1 MAHFKFLAFENPE
14 FKILSDFK
22 ILAFQNPEFKIFGEF
37 KILGFQNPEFK
48 LLAEYKT
55 GEDFGAQGGS
65 KSARMAKLWQF
76 LQGHP
81 KPVFSVKVQTG
92 DQKKFF
98 KNRQKSSPCLKW
110 PKALWRKLNYILNKM
125 CLKCKD
131 WRRFWREELL
141 QKCPNDQVM
150 AIFAK

>member
-1 MAHFKFLAFENPE
+1 MAD
-14 FKILSDFK
+14 FKILAFQNPECKNLADLK

-37 KILGFQNPEFK
+37 KMLAFQNPEFK

-81 KPVFSVKVQTG
+81 KPVFSVKVQRG
-92 DQKKFF
+92 DQGKFF
-98 KNRQKSSPCLKW
+98 KNRQKK
-110 PKALWRKLNYILNKM
+110 
-125 CLKCKD
+125 
-131 WRRFWREELL
+131 
-141 QKCPNDQVM
+141 
-150 AIFAK
+150 

>member
-1 MAHFKFLAFENPE
+1 MKNLAD
-14 FKILSDFK
+14 LK

-37 KILGFQNPEFK
+37 KMLAFQNPEFK

-81 KPVFSVKVQTG
+81 KPVFSVKVQRG
-92 DQKKFF
+92 DQGKFF
-98 KNRQKSSPCLKW
+98 KNRQKK
-110 PKALWRKLNYILNKM
+110 
-125 CLKCKD
+125 
-131 WRRFWREELL
+131 
-141 QKCPNDQVM
+141 
-150 AIFAK
+150 

>member
-1 MAHFKFLAFENPE
+1 MLSLKRSKSTLAQMA
-14 FKILSDFK
+14 LSSNK
-22 ILAFQNPEFKIFGEF
+22 YALQGQRLE
-37 KILGFQNPEFK
+37 KILGQK
-48 LLAEYKT
+48 S
-55 GEDFGAQGGS
+55 GS
-65 KSARMAKLWQF
+65 KSVRMAKLRQF

-81 KPVFSVKVQTG
+81 KPVFSVKVQRG
-92 DQKKFF
+92 DQGKYF

-110 PKALWRKLNYILNKM
+110 PKALWRKLNYTLVKM

-131 WRRFWREELL
+131 WRRFWREQLL

>member
-1 MAHFKFLAFENPE
+1 MADL
-14 FKILSDFK
+14 K

-37 KILGFQNPEFK
+37 KMLAFQNPEFK

-65 KSARMAKLWQF
+65 KIARMAKLWQF

-81 KPVFSVKVQTG
+81 KPVFSVKVQRG
-92 DQKKFF
+92 DQGKFF
-98 KNRQKSSPCLKW
+98 KNRQKSSPCLKG
-110 PKALWRKLNYILNKM
+110 PKALWRKLNYTLIKM
-125 CLKCKD
+125 YLKCKD
-131 WRRFWREELL
+131 WRRFWREQRL

>member
-37 KILGFQNPEFK
+37 KILAFQNTDFKSLADFKILAFENPEFK

-55 GEDFGAQGGS
+55 GEDFGLQGGS
-65 KSARMAKLWQF
+65 KSSRMAKLWQF

-81 KPVFSVKVQTG
+81 KPVFSVKVQRG
-92 DQKKFF
+92 DQGKFF
-98 KNRQKSSPCLKW
+98 KNRQ
-110 PKALWRKLNYILNKM
+110 NK
-125 CLKCKD
+125 
-131 WRRFWREELL
+131 
-141 QKCPNDQVM
+141 
-150 AIFAK
+150 

>member
-1 MAHFKFLAFENPE
+1 MAHLKILAFENPE
-14 FKILSDFK
+14 LKILDYFK
-22 ILAFQNPEFKIFGEF
+22 ILAFQNLEFKIFGAF
-37 KILGFQNPEFK
+37 KILAFQNPEFK

-55 GEDFGAQGGS
+55 GEDFGAQGGA

-92 DQKKFF
+92 DQGKFF

-110 PKALWRKLNYILNKM
+110 PKALWRKLNYTLIKM

-131 WRRFWREELL
+131 WRRFWREQLL